1 MALGHIHRP
10 QRAGA
15 DTIRYAGS
23 PLCYHL
29 DECGAEKSAVLL
41 NLGRRG
47 VEDMQLLPLVP
58 RRAMRHLT
66 GPLEKLTAHPADTQD
81 YIWAT
86 LTDETP
92 LPDALAL
99 LRAVYP
105 NTMKLE
111 YACPP
116 GRAVPDA
123 VPLGKPLEELFGD
136 FFAMQHGR
144 GMTDAERRALLTL
157 RHDRKEAE

>member
-1 MALGHIHRP
+1 
-10 QRAGA
+10 
-15 DTIRYAGS
+15 
-23 PLCYHL
+23 
-29 DECGAEKSAVLL
+29 
-41 NLGRRG
+41 
-47 VEDMQLLPLVP
+47 
-58 RRAMRHLT
+58 
-66 GPLEKLTAHPADTQD
+66 
-81 YIWAT
+81 
-86 LTDETP
+86 
-92 LPDALAL
+92 
-99 LRAVYP
+99 
-105 NTMKLE
+105 MKLE